1 MNTTF
6 EWFKSMGNTI
16 NYFSKARVE
25 TFSDGVFAII
35 VTLLVLEIKIP
46 TIDNYESSKAL
57 LDALVLIIPKM
68 LTWMISFLIICVIWV
83 NHHRIFEQ
91 IKTITHGIFWFNANL
106 LMWCSLI
113 PFPKALLGSYANN
126 LVALIAFGVI
136 LALAAFAFTMLRWNI
151 ILNAYTLNE
160 NVDLKHF
167 KIATRKSLVFG
178 PTLYLLGAMNCLI
191 HPYLSF
197 IVYFFIPIYFIFYN
211 SIKTN

>member
-1 MNTTF
+1 
-6 EWFKSMGNTI
+6 MGNTI

-113 PFPKALLGSYANN
+113 PFPKSCCFNYIWSN
-126 LVALIAFGVI
+126 FSTCC
-136 LALAAFAFTMLRWNI
+136 F
-151 ILNAYTLNE
+151 
-160 NVDLKHF
+160 
-167 KIATRKSLVFG
+167 
-178 PTLYLLGAMNCLI
+178 C
-191 HPYLSF
+191 
-197 IVYFFIPIYFIFYN
+197 FYHA
-211 SIKTN
+211 